1 MIYDTILGAV
11 GNTPVVRL
19 NRVGRETGVE
29 LYAKCEFL
37 NPGGSVKDRI
47 AVRMIDGLEKA
58 GRIRPGETTLIEPTS
73 GNTGTGLSMVAAIR
87 GYRMII
93 TMPEKMSREKQ
104 VVMEALGA
112 EIVRTPTEAPHDS
125 PESLIGVA
133 HRLNEEI
140 ENSVIPDQYANPD
153 NPLAHYHGT
162 GAEIWDDFGDTLDL
176 VAIGAGTGGTIT
188 GVARYLKEKHPD
200 IIVVGIDPEGSIL
213 GGRKDVHT
221 YHVEG
226 IGYDFVP
233 DVLDYDPIDEWVYVN
248 DRDSFRM
255 ARRLI
260 REEGLLVGGSSGT
273 AVVGLIEAVR
283 RHPGVRRA
291 LTILPDS
298 IRNYLTKF
306 VSDAWMREHGFLDD
320 DDDAAPAPGAPEPR

>member
-1 MIYDTILGAV
+1 MIYSNILETV

-19 NRVGRETGVE
+19 NRVGRGTGVE
-29 LYAKCEFL
+29 LFAKCEFL

-47 AVRMIDGLEKA
+47 GVRMVEEMEKD
-58 GRIRPGETTLIEPTS
+58 GRIREGCTIIEPSS
-73 GNTGTGLSMVAAIR
+73 GNTGMGLAMTAAVK
-87 GYRMII
+87 GYRLIV

-133 HRLNEEI
+133 HRLHGEI

-162 GAEIWDDFGDTLDL
+162 GKEIWDDFGDSLDL
-176 VAIGAGTGGTIT
+176 AVISAGTGGTIA
-188 GVARYLKEKHPD
+188 GVAKYLKEKNPNIR
-200 IIVVGIDPEGSIL
+200 IIGIDPEGSVL
-213 GGRKDVHT
+213 GGRKDVST
-221 YHVEG
+221 YQVEG

-233 DVLDYDPIDEWVYVN
+233 DVLSYEHIDEWIYTN
-248 DRDSFRM
+248 DRDALLM

-260 REEGLLVGGSSGT
+260 REEGLLVGGSSGS
-273 AVVGLIEAVR
+273 AVCGLLAAVEKY
-283 RHPGVRRA
+283 PDTKRA

-306 VSDAWMREHGFLDD
+306 VSDDWMRAQGFLEEE
-320 DDDAAPAPGAPEPR
+320 PADSKSGA